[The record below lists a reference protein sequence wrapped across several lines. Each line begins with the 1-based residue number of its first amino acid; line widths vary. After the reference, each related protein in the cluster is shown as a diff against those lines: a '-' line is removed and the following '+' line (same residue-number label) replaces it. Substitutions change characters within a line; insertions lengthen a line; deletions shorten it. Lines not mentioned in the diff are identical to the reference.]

1 MTREEYI
8 KWCENCVFREPSK
21 IGIICSITN
30 EYANFSNSCSNF
42 SIDEKETRLNE
53 ERYLLLK
60 YSEFRTT
67 IIKTE
72 QKVYWNIWSKKNLP
86 ERTVIK
92 NQDKR
97 KQYYLFIL
105 FSLIPIAGG
114 FSQFLFQKN
123 VNMESYYLI
132 SIGFLTIVILLY
144 MNNKYKRDETVILEF
159 DKYGISYN
167 GLPKFS
173 WKEIQTFELQE
184 GRGRFTY
191 FKLIIKP
198 LLKDEIVIDLTY
210 LESTP
215 SKIIRSIER
224 YKEMP

>member
-1 MTREEYI
+1 
-8 KWCENCVFREPSK
+8 
-21 IGIICSITN
+21 
-30 EYANFSNSCSNF
+30 
-42 SIDEKETRLNE
+42 
-53 ERYLLLK
+53 
-60 YSEFRTT
+60 
-67 IIKTE
+67 
-72 QKVYWNIWSKKNLP
+72 
-86 ERTVIK
+86 
-92 NQDKR
+92 
-97 KQYYLFIL
+97 
-105 FSLIPIAGG
+105 
-114 FSQFLFQKN
+114 
-123 VNMESYYLI
+123 
-132 SIGFLTIVILLY
+132 